1 MVQYPKTQGKYRKR
15 PFLKKLSH
23 FVLCHNASVFD
34 MILVYL
40 QTRATDRKPVR
51 CQREMRESEET
62 QHPDQ
67 KEIMGRNQDKYRGG
81 KTREKNEAVR
91 NKEMKV
97 HEEKLITI
105 SEELENRYKRNGSC
119 TIGETQNGTIGD
131 TQKPTEGEG
140 IKVDEGSKGKT
151 RKTSWG

>member
-1 MVQYPKTQGKYRKR
+1 
-15 PFLKKLSH
+15 
-23 FVLCHNASVFD
+23 
-34 MILVYL
+34 
-40 QTRATDRKPVR
+40 
-51 CQREMRESEET
+51 MRESEET

-119 TIGETQNGTIGD
+119 TIGETQNDRGHGATD
-131 TQKPTEGEG
+131 
-140 IKVDEGSKGKT
+140 
-151 RKTSWG
+151 RR

>member
-1 MVQYPKTQGKYRKR
+1 
-15 PFLKKLSH
+15 
-23 FVLCHNASVFD
+23 
-34 MILVYL
+34 
-40 QTRATDRKPVR
+40 
-51 CQREMRESEET
+51 MRESEET

-131 TQKPTEGEG
+131 TQQPTEGEG
-140 IKVDEGSKGKT
+140 IEVDEGSKGKT
-151 RKTSWG
+151 RKKNTRAPQLGSNAKDGSRMGNGDENYEENTQPGHSNWRNHHMSWMRVRTTPHQGL